1 MVRASMQ
8 VRARAILGAGFL
20 FAVFAGV
27 VSHGFTLVTGTALW
41 TLEADPSASFSYVM
55 LMNQIYWVSWAA
67 LTPAI
72 FWFADRYPLRS
83 DTWRRRIPG
92 HVLVGSA
99 FVFAHATL
107 VGTGR
112 SWLQAAYGMDTVWW
126 DWVKQQFLRTFDW
139 ELTYYAA
146 ATGVRHALVYYQA
159 ARDREVEAA
168 QLETRL
174 VEAQLQALQRQ
185 LQPHFLFNTLHA
197 ISALVRRNPDAA
209 EEMIERLGDLLR
221 LTLNKVGAQ
230 EVSLREELEY
240 LDVYLDI
247 EKIHFGSRLLV
258 TRTIDPAA
266 LDAYVP
272 FLILQPLVENA
283 IKHGIGPRLA
293 PGRVSIEASVCGS
306 RLVLRVSDSGIGVP
320 SGAIQR
326 LTQGVGLSNT
336 RARLERLYGAD
347 HRFTFDHGPSGGVL
361 VEMELPLRR
370 AAGGESA
377 YLEATEVSA

>member
-1 MVRASMQ
+1 MRVTFKG
-8 VRARAILGAGFL
+8 ILAAGVV
-20 FAVFAGV
+20 FALFAGV
-27 VSHGFTLVTGTALW
+27 MSHAFTLATGTALW
-41 TLEADPSASFSYVM
+41 TLEADPSATFSYVM

-72 FWFADRYPLRS
+72 FWFADRYPLS
-83 DTWRRRIPG
+83 SATWKRRIPG

-99 FVFAHATL
+99 FVFTHATL

-126 DWVKQQFLRTFDW
+126 EWVKHQFLRTYDW

-146 ATGVRHALVYYQA
+146 AAGVRHALVYYQA

-174 VEAQLQALQRQ
+174 VQAQLQALQRQ

-197 ISALVRRNPDAA
+197 ISALVRHNPDAA

-230 EVSLREELEY
+230 EVPLSEDLDYLE
-240 LDVYLDI
+240 VYLDI
-247 EKIHFGSRLLV
+247 EKIHFGDRLVV
-258 TRTIDPAA
+258 TCTIDPAA
-266 LDAYVP
+266 RDALVP

-283 IKHGIGPRLA
+283 IKHGVAPHLA
-293 PGRVSIEASVCGS
+293 PGRVSIDAEVHGA
-306 RLVLRVSDSGIGVP
+306 RLVLRVSDSGRGTTP
-320 SGAIQR
+320 GTLQR
-326 LTQGVGLSNT
+326 LTEGVGLSNT
-336 RARLERLYGAD
+336 RARLQHLYGAD
-347 HRFTFDHGPSGGVL
+347 HRFTFEHGRSGGVT
-361 VEMELPLRR
+361 VEVDLPLRR
-370 AAGGESA
+370 ATAETRMFD
-377 YLEATEVSA
+377 EATEIPA

>member
-1 MVRASMQ
+1 MHITVRG
-8 VRARAILGAGFL
+8 ILAAGFL
-20 FAVFAGV
+20 FALFAGV
-27 VSHGFTLVTGTALW
+27 MSYGFTAATGTALW

-55 LMNQIYWVSWAA
+55 LMNQIYWMSWAA

-72 FWFADRYPLRS
+72 FWFADRFPLKS
-83 DTWRRRIPG
+83 DTWKQRVLV
-92 HVLVGSA
+92 HLLVGSA
-99 FVFAHATL
+99 FVFAHAVL

-112 SWLQAAYGMDTVWW
+112 AWLQSAYGMETTWW
-126 DWVKQQFLRTFDW
+126 SWVKQQFLRTFDW

-146 ATGVRHALVYYQA
+146 ATGVRHALVYYEA

-168 QLETRL
+168 RLETRL

-185 LQPHFLFNTLHA
+185 LHPHFLFNTLHA
-197 ISALVRRNPDAA
+197 ISALVRRSPGAA

-230 EVSLREELEY
+230 EVPLCEELDY
-240 LDVYLDI
+240 LDVYLAI
-247 EKIHFGSRLLV
+247 EKIHFGERLQI

-266 LDAYVP
+266 RDALVP

-293 PGRVSIEASVCGS
+293 PGRVSIEAAAAGH
-306 RLVLRVSDSGIGVP
+306 RLVLRVSDSGVGLP
-320 SGAIQR
+320 AGTLQR

-336 RARLERLYGAD
+336 RARLDRLYGAD
-347 HRFTFDHGPSGGVL
+347 HRFVFDHGPAGGVL
-361 VEMELPLRR
+361 VEIELPLRR
-370 AAGGESA
+370 AAVVDDA
-377 YLEATEVSA
+377 YDEERREVPA